1 MIFQSKSLSSIWGL
15 GLLLALLGFLG
26 WVAQESWGI
35 TPFPEK
41 AEFQE
46 KEKSPERALSEVN
59 DSSILAWARTTYT
72 PAKQLQIRVAVTLLA
87 GQCKQAGNLKVS
99 LLDADKTWLAEGLVD
114 YQPENRTQSVA
125 VDIVSLKLPASIKV
139 QGPDGF
145 SREVAF
151 AQVKVV
157 KPHEISATLP
167 RELASGSQFDLRI
180 AVRAV
185 QSFTRTFALAGSRVE
200 LELTKKE
207 KTWNLGTYYCGADG
221 VLHRQM
227 RLPDVEPGDY
237 KLAVK
242 VGHVLSGET
251 LERPVKITQDAKIL
265 LTTDKPLYQ
274 PGQEIHMRALVL
286 SAFDLK
292 PAAKATLDFEV
303 EDGKSNK
310 VFRKSVTTT
319 EQGIAHA
326 DFVLASEVNQGA
338 YRIRALTLGKKSE
351 KVVRVEPYVLP
362 RFKLALK
369 GDKSFYLPKE
379 TIKGTLQ
386 ADYVF
391 GKPLAGAKVKIS
403 ASTSDVAE
411 RAFQSWEGKTDKSG
425 LATFEIAIPDYL
437 VGLPVTKGDAVVRLE
452 AEVIDTADH
461 AEKTQ
466 KSFPVSKSPL
476 QVTAIAQGGHLVP
489 GVENRIYAAVITPDG
504 KPVAGAEVSLRKEMA
519 ITKAITNESGVA
531 LLVFTPK
538 ASDFQ
543 PGDYKQTIAERID
556 SPQSFP
562 QMRQEFNW
570 SGKIIAQLPSGEKS
584 EVDFQSKANSS
595 AQGLIL
601 QTDRAVYLPGQKLRL
616 QVHSTSAVPS
626 AHIDLIREGQSILTD
641 TITMKEGKGELALD
655 LPPDAGGTLE
665 VHAWQVQFNGE
676 LLRDGRVV
684 YAQPGNE
691 LQIRIETDRDT
702 FRPGE
707 TAQLQFQLS
716 DRSGKPQ
723 AGALGVIVVDE
734 AVYQLQEIQPGLEKV
749 FFTLREELLKPQAQV
764 LKTTDDIAELVRPR
778 AFPENKQLVAGALF
792 AAFQPKKPP
801 IHQIDAGAARM
812 MAVAPK
818 IGVIGRITANAVAYE
833 EKSFGKYISVQ
844 RGAILFAQDLL
855 GNLVKE
861 QRLSPGYLS
870 NPMGGELTLEDLEE
884 IEPRFT
890 ASRLVEAATLMR
902 MATTVEALRVTS
914 IRLGNKLDL
923 AKLNL
928 QGAFRQDS
936 RWDKEFICRD
946 LYGRLFRLEKAIPG
960 RPATVPYPFLEGWEL
975 VSAGPDGR
983 FGTADDL
990 RFCESLS
997 DSVRNAERGVPWQT
1011 VYGRG
1016 GPRGYPMGG
1025 AGEGGTFF
1033 GFYGGAIPG
1042 GNIGA
1047 VGGGGFPG
1055 GMPMGGNPEFRQK
1068 MTMRKAAQV
1077 SDAAGDLPSP
1087 SRNKAMVEYKKDEKK
1102 SESPRAEM
1110 LSADKGPAPGADTA
1124 AEPIRLREF
1133 FPETL
1138 LWQPALITDDKGR
1151 ATLKVPLADSITTWR
1166 LSASASTASGALGSS
1181 EKSFRVFQDFFV
1193 EPDLPRF
1200 LTQKDELTFSV
1211 TLYNYLEQPQT
1222 IRLKLLDAD
1231 WFERLEGA
1239 ADREVPLAPNQ
1250 VLGAKY
1256 RIRALKNGTFPL
1268 EIEARGTK
1276 LSDRVRRQV
1285 EVLPYG
1291 QKIETAST
1299 KALAGT
1305 WKESISIPKD
1315 AVEGASSVQVKIY
1328 PGVFSQLV
1336 EGMDSILRMPGGCFE
1351 QTSSSAY
1358 PNLLVMQ
1365 YIKRNGLV
1373 TPAIQ
1378 MKAESYLNAGYQRL
1392 LTFERPGGGFDWWGR
1407 DEPVLWLSA
1416 YGLMEFS
1423 DMAQVWPIDHGVIDR
1438 TKAWLLK
1445 QRAADGTWSKIGATH
1460 GESIERMGDPR
1471 LLMTSYVC
1479 WALLESGLKPAEI
1492 KTSLDFLRKEVAGV
1506 ESPYVLAL
1514 AANALVRADSNDA
1527 VAAALL
1533 DNVLSKL
1540 EGMCERE
1547 SNSEASF
1554 LPARGGQSLTYARG
1568 NSLQVETTAL
1578 ATLALLESKSRPR
1591 TVNQLLSY
1599 LVKSKD
1605 AHGTWGSTQATVLA
1619 LKALVGASAMKEIKD
1634 NVDFK
1639 ILVDGKE
1646 AAKGR
1651 VDATNSDLLQ
1661 AFDLKSFLKSGG
1673 DHEIAIESN
1682 RDTAMQVQV
1691 ATRYYSPWKP
1701 EASPVSQAFEL
1712 KVEYDR
1718 AQLAVG
1724 DTIKAKATLKY
1735 LGKEP
1740 TAMVMLD
1747 LGIAPGFQPDAAE
1760 FAAMVEAG
1768 KLKKFSLTDRQAILY
1783 LQDVSPGRD
1792 YIFEYSL
1799 KVKYPVKAK
1808 SLPAAAWEYYTPDR
1822 RVEAKPTAF
1831 EVTPTRS
1838 QKLGPKATLG
1848 AP

>member
-1 MIFQSKSLSSIWGL
+1 MLAPSKAVQSIWSL
-15 GLLLALLGFLG
+15 GLLLSLSLFLG
-26 WVAQESWGI
+26 WVTQESWGG
-35 TPFPEK
+35 PAEEK
-41 AEFQE
+41 ALPLPQE
-46 KEKSPERALSEVN
+46 KEKTPRSAVVKEEDPK
-59 DSSILAWARTTYT
+59 ILAWVRTTSPKAQNHLIRIALT
-72 PAKQLQIRVAVTLLA
+72 LAASECTQAGKLTVSFLDSAKQTLAYGQI
-87 GQCKQAGNLKVS
+87 S
-99 LLDADKTWLAEGLVD
+99 
-114 YQPENRTQSVA
+114 YQPEAQTQCLG
-125 VDIVSLKLPASIKV
+125 VDIASPQLPAVILV
-139 QGPDGF
+139 QGPGGF

-151 AQVKVV
+151 ARAKVV
-157 KPHEISATLP
+157 KPQEVSLSLP
-167 RELASGSQFDLRI
+167 KELANGSQFDLRV

-185 QSFTRTFALAGSRVE
+185 QSFTRTFGLPGSRIE
-200 LELTKKE
+200 LELVKGE
-207 KTWNLGTYYCGADG
+207 KTWSLGTHHSGVDG
-221 VLHRQM
+221 ILHRQI
-227 RLPDVEPGDY
+227 RVPELEPGDY
-237 KLAVK
+237 RLVVK
-242 VGHVLSGET
+242 VGHVLAGET
-251 LERPVKITQDAKIL
+251 IERPVKITQEAKIL

-379 TIKGTLQ
+379 TIKGTLR

-411 RAFQSWEGKTDKSG
+411 RAFQSWEGKTDKAG

-437 VGLPVTKGDAVVRLE
+437 VGLPVMKGDAVVRLE
-452 AEVIDTADH
+452 AEVIDTAEH

-531 LLVFTPK
+531 LLVFTPN
-538 ASDFQ
+538 AGDFQ
-543 PGDYKQTIAERID
+543 VGKYKQIATETIESQAPVPRTVQER
-556 SPQSFP
+556 
-562 QMRQEFNW
+562 NW
-570 SGKIIAQLPSGEKS
+570 SGMVLAQLSTGETS
-584 EVDFQSKANSS
+584 EVELKVSAASS
-595 AQGLIL
+595 DHGLLL
-601 QTDRAVYLPGQKLRL
+601 QTDRAVYLPGQKVRL
-616 QVHSTSAVPS
+616 QVHSNSAVPS

-641 TITMKEGKGELALD
+641 TLTMKEGKGELALD
-655 LPPDAGGTLE
+655 LPADAGGTLE
-665 VHAWQVQFNGE
+665 VHAWQVQSSGE
-676 LLRDGRVV
+676 LLRDGRVI

-691 LQIRIETDRDT
+691 LQIRIETDRET

-707 TAQLQFQLS
+707 SAQLQFQLS
-716 DRSGKPQ
+716 DRFGKPA

-734 AVYQLQEIQPGLEKV
+734 AVYQLQDTQPGLEKV
-749 FFTLREELLKPQAQV
+749 FFTLREELLKPKAQV
-764 LKTTDDIAELVRPR
+764 LKTPDDLADLVRPR
-778 AFPENKQLVAGALF
+778 AFPEEKQLVAGALF
-792 AAFQPKKPP
+792 AAFQAKAPP
-801 IHQIDAGAARM
+801 IHQVDQAALRIKAIAPAIGAIASGAANGI
-812 MAVAPK
+812 AFSEN
-818 IGVIGRITANAVAYE
+818 G
-833 EKSFGKYISVQ
+833 FGKYLLVQ
-844 RGAILFAQDLL
+844 RGSIVFSRELL
-855 GNLVKE
+855 ANLVKDG
-861 QRLSPGYLS
+861 RLFRGNL
-870 NPMGGELTLEDLEE
+870 MGPLTGELTLEDVEG
-884 IEPRFT
+884 IDPNFT
-890 ASRLVEAATLMR
+890 ASRFVDYATLVR
-902 MATTVEALRVTS
+902 MAAIERTLFYRFERPQP
-914 IRLGNKLDL
+914 RPDL
-923 AKLNL
+923 SKINIEEIY
-928 QGAFRQDS
+928 REETKY
-936 RWDKEFICRD
+936 DKTFVCRD
-946 LYGRLFRLEKAIPG
+946 LYGQLFRIEKTTKEKG
-960 RPATVPYPFLEGWEL
+960 MRFHPYLEGWEL
-975 VSAGPDGR
+975 VSAGPDGK
-983 FGTADDL
+983 FGTLDDL
-990 RFCESLS
+990 RFSESI
-997 DSVRNAERGVPWQT
+997 AEPICHAALKQMGWQT
-1011 VYGRG
+1011 SYARG
-1016 GPRGYPMGG
+1016 GPAGIRPVFLNGFGG
-1025 AGEGGTFF
+1025 DELSGPRGGTF
-1033 GFYGGAIPG
+1033 PG
-1042 GNIGA
+1042 GNVG
-1047 VGGGGFPG
+1047 VMGGGGVS
-1055 GMPMGGNPEFRQK
+1055 RQGSDPRAFGELK
-1068 MTMRKAAQV
+1068 TAHKRAMEV
-1077 SDAAGDLPSP
+1077 SDSGRDLPAPTGRAGRVETKSAFSEVEKSSP
-1087 SRNKAMVEYKKDEKK
+1087 DASA
-1102 SESPRAEM
+1102 PRLAE
-1110 LSADKGPAPGADTA
+1110 A
-1124 AEPIRLREF
+1124 ASEPIRLREY

-1138 LWQPALITDDKGR
+1138 LWQPALITDDLGR
-1151 ATLKVPLADSITTWR
+1151 ASLKIPLADSITTWR
-1166 LSASASTASGALGSS
+1166 LSASASSATGALGSA

-1211 TLYNYLEQPQT
+1211 TLFNYLDQPQT

-1239 ADREVPLAPNQ
+1239 AEREIPLMPNQ

-1299 KALAGT
+1299 RALTGT

-1533 DNVLSKL
+1533 DKVLSKL

-1568 NSLQVETTAL
+1568 NSLQVEATAL

-1619 LKALVGASAMKEIKD
+1619 LKALVGASALKEIKN

-1651 VDATNSDLLQ
+1651 IDASNSDLLQ

-1792 YIFEYSL
+1792 YVFEYSL

-1831 EVTPTRS
+1831 EVSEAAR
-1838 QKLGPKATLG
+1838 
-1848 AP
+1848 